1 MNALCTDYM
10 ERFLAGLS
18 DGAHIAAAITQ
29 EREIP
34 FCITISQ
41 RLTMDSSPLIVG
53 VAASFDAFCAVASG
67 YSSIALSGMDDLVVD
82 AVSEWFN
89 VINGHFSSRMREH
102 GTAVSIIDPPH
113 HYHGTAVPSSPLF
126 DITAAC
132 SAGILRIM
140 GAQDEF
146 LPVRK
151 GTVR

>member
-67 YSSIALSGMDDLVVD
+67 YSGIALSGMDDLAVD

-89 VINGHFSSRMREH
+89 VINGHFSSRMRE
-102 GTAVSIIDPPH
+102 
-113 HYHGTAVPSSPLF
+113 HGTAVPSSPLF

>member
-67 YSSIALSGMDDLVVD
+67 YSGIALSGMDDLAVD

-102 GTAVSIIDPPH
+102 GTAVSIIDPPRH
-113 HYHGTAVPSSPLF
+113 CHGAAEPEPMEFSHFIASPIGTLRLM
-126 DITAAC
+126 AAH
-132 SAGILRIM
+132 A
-140 GAQDEF
+140 EF
-146 LPVRK
+146 LAAEPH
-151 GTVR
+151 GNT